1 MWHFLEILLPPPDI
15 RELLST
21 QKEANDLSL
30 SPDYEFGHFDP
41 KHRCFMELY
50 NHGLLQSPQPKRVP
64 GLPLGYCAGSF
75 NNLVPRGTT
84 LSITD
89 VTAKV
94 FFEHLYLVL
103 GLWAPSQL
111 SLCTHTPTNHFTAI
125 SRFPCNFFPKWPLI
139 FFLLSFHQLIFLCPS
154 N

>member
-75 NNLVPRGTT
+75 NNLVPRDTK
-84 LSITD
+84 LSAID
-89 VTAKV
+89 LTAKV
-94 FFEHLYLVL
+94 FFERVYLVL
-103 GLWAPSQL
+103 GLSPFEPRVNCPYAP
-111 SLCTHTPTNHFTAI
+111 TP
-125 SRFPCNFFPKWPLI
+125 P
-139 FFLLSFHQLIFLCPS
+139 LLSKQLFLDFRAFFVITRF
-154 N
+154 NK